1 MQPKQSDTVAQ
12 VVSISSQ
19 AQCMTT
25 YWYLF
30 YVLNSEMYRITAS
43 QDKNCWQK
51 PTLFQPN
58 VKSLNAVTSFLQV
71 AGYPVE
77 TIAIVSST
85 NSLFSCNK
93 SNSHSVVLT
102 KLNGFVSLLIW

>member
-43 QDKNCWQK
+43 QDKNC
-51 PTLFQPN
+51 
-58 VKSLNAVTSFLQV
+58 
-71 AGYPVE
+71 
-77 TIAIVSST
+77 
-85 NSLFSCNK
+85 
-93 SNSHSVVLT
+93 
-102 KLNGFVSLLIW
+102 